1 MDCLSIASSTVD
13 VCSTA
18 RRKRNHVVSGMRRAV
33 CCGRSP
39 RSRAISPKP
48 PLSSSRSVARRSCSR
63 RCSGEFSPQRTHSS
77 RSNSIPA
84 AAADCGSRAS
94 LASTTAQN
102 SPRRVAAASAASST
116 VVRPEEAGPQISVRQ
131 PRGRPPVSA
140 SIAAMPLETISG
152 AGRTASR
159 EAGVTPASLASLSVE
174 VEKARCGGRPS
185 SKLRPGRLRAGFGRI
200 FNIKDKRA
208 ALGRRSGNHCGR
220 HRFLGKFQG
229 APGLGEP
236 QRRIRFLFAFKN
248 CAPGS

>member
-1 MDCLSIASSTVD
+1 MDCRSMASSTVG

-33 CCGRSP
+33 CGGRSP
-39 RSRAISPKP
+39 RSRAIIPKP

-63 RCSGEFSPQRTHSS
+63 QCSGESSAQRTHSNW
-77 RSNSIPA
+77 SNSTPA

-102 SPRRVAAASAASST
+102 SPRRRVAAARADNST

-140 SIAAMPLETISG
+140 SMAAMPLGTISG

-159 EAGVTPASLASLSVE
+159 EAGVTLARIVD
-174 VEKARCGGRPS
+174 C
-185 SKLRPGRLRAGFGRI
+185 RLLI
-200 FNIKDKRA
+200 VD
-208 ALGRRSGNHCGR
+208 
-220 HRFLGKFQG
+220 
-229 APGLGEP
+229 
-236 QRRIRFLFAFKN
+236 
-248 CAPGS
+248 